1 MVENLKDFIDKNG
14 LTQAQ
19 IARSIGMSP
28 GTISQYMKRIY
39 KGDVGSLEKKLSD
52 FVKNYNFKDEKAS
65 KSVEVVETKDLKMT
79 KHIIDDAVIGNELSV
94 IYGSAGC
101 GKTTAIK
108 EYIKTHPE
116 AILIEAIPGM
126 QLNSV
131 LKAICDKAG
140 ITTMKSS
147 EEMIKAIAREFESIR
162 RETILVIDEAE
173 NLTTKT
179 LEAIRRIW
187 DFSEVPTVLVGTP
200 ALINNL
206 KGRNGEL
213 LQLYSR
219 VSGKYEF
226 KGLSESDWTNL
237 FGDFSE
243 SIKEITTHL
252 RRAMNIYKKAQRFAK
267 AEGVELNLG
276 HIRKASSMVILG

>member
-1 MVENLKDFIDKNG
+1 MVENLKDFMNKNG

-19 IARSIGMSP
+19 IARSIGMSS

-131 LKAICDKAG
+131 LKAICEKASV
-140 ITTMKSS
+140 TVAKSS
-147 EEMIKAIAREFESIR
+147 EEMIKAISKEFGRSR
-162 RETILVIDEAE
+162 RETILIIDEAE

-187 DFSEVPTVLVGTP
+187 DFSSVPTVLVGTP

-226 KGLSESDWTNL
+226 KGLCEADWTAL